1 LPLALGLMSGTSMDG
16 VDAAVCDISDRGGRI
31 RIKIVTAA
39 KTAYGARLRE
49 RILSLSDIKNSP
61 AESICRLNVEVAEVF
76 AKAALKVLKSPALKG
91 KKPGYIGSHGQ
102 TISHLPHLGASLQI
116 GDGSVIAARTG
127 IKTWFDFRS
136 ADLAVGG
143 HGAPLAPII
152 HLPLFMDKKTDIA
165 VVNIGGIAN
174 ITHIPAGAKKLDEL
188 TAYDTG
194 PGCMVMDMWAR
205 RMGAGDFD
213 RNGDIAK
220 RGVID
225 KALLK
230 RMLSYP
236 YFKSRPPKSTGRE
249 TFGEPFFKWAGLAGK
264 KIASSD
270 ILTTLTELTS
280 QTIADEI
287 GKLNKRGCKTGRIV
301 LCGGGALNGYL
312 VKRIKAQCKI
322 EVAPSDALGVDC
334 KLVEPALMALLAFY
348 AEKGVALD
356 LSKLTG
362 SKKPVLL
369 GKLAPVPYC

>member
-1 LPLALGLMSGTSMDG
+1 MPLALGLMSGTSVDG
-16 VDAAVCDISDRGGRI
+16 VDAAVCDISYKGGRI
-31 RIKIVTAA
+31 RIKIVAAA
-39 KTAYGARLRE
+39 KTAYTARLRK
-49 RILSLSDIKNSP
+49 RILLLSDTNSQG
-61 AESICRLNVEVAEVF
+61 EQICRLNVEVAEVF

-91 KKPGYIGSHGQ
+91 KKPEYIGSHGQ
-102 TISHLPHLGASLQI
+102 TVFHLPKLGASLQI

-136 ADLAVGG
+136 ADLALGG
-143 HGAPLAPII
+143 QGAPLAPVV
-152 HLPLFMDKKTDIA
+152 HLPLFMDRKKGVG

-174 ITHIPAGAKKLDEL
+174 VTHIPAGAKRLNEL

-205 RMGAGDFD
+205 KMDAGDFD
-213 RNGDIAK
+213 RNGSIASK
-220 RGVID
+220 GAID

-230 RMLSYP
+230 RMLCHP
-236 YFKSRPPKSTGRE
+236 YFRARPPKSTGRE
-249 TFGEPFFKWAGLAGK
+249 TFGEPFLKWARLAGK
-264 KIASSD
+264 EIASRD
-270 ILTTLTELTS
+270 VMATLTELTA

-287 GKLNKRGCKTGRIV
+287 GKLHKRGRPTGRIV
-301 LCGGGALNGYL
+301 LCGGGALNSYL
-312 VKRIKAQCKI
+312 VKRIRANCKI

-369 GKLAPVPYC
+369 GKLAPRPYI